1 MFSLQL
7 SLIDIHTFKLPIGSN
22 YLRCQ
27 SFNPKDENTLTMNY
41 YQIGPLS
48 YRSMALIDLL
58 ALIVH
63 EPLFNKLRTNEQLA
77 YDVSINKHILYG
89 IMGYSIKLHSQ
100 EAKFSAEYVDERI
113 ETFRQEIPSLIENM
127 SDKDFNEIKASIVKG
142 KLSEDN
148 KLSEEVNRNWSE
160 IDSNYYDFNRLEKDV
175 EALATITKNHVLE
188 FYLNHYGENERK
200 LSVQIIGHIKSNEHH
215 EQPESPNED
224 LEIRRK
230 RFDSLTYVNFSKQSK
245 GNLIADFMQ
254 FKNSLEKYPLP
265 N

>member
-1 MFSLQL
+1 M
-7 SLIDIHTFKLPIGSN
+7 IEIHTFKLPIGSN

-48 YRSMALIDLL
+48 YRTMALIDLL

-77 YDVSINKHILYG
+77 YDVSINKHLLYG
-89 IMGYSIKLHSQ
+89 IVGYSIKLHSQ
-100 EAKFSAEYVDERI
+100 ETKFSAEYVDERI
-113 ETFRQEIPSLIENM
+113 ENFRHEILSLIENM
-127 SDKDFNEIKASIVKG
+127 SEKDFNEIKASIVKN

-160 IDSNYYDFNRLEKDV
+160 IDSNYYDFNRFEKDV
-175 EALATITKNHVLE
+175 EALSTITKNHVLE
-188 FYLNHYGENERK
+188 FYRNHYGENQRK
-200 LSVQIIGHIKSNEHH
+200 LSVQVIGHVKPIEHH
-215 EQPESPNED
+215 ENQVDSNED
-224 LEIRRK
+224 LETRRR
-230 RFDSLTYVNFSKQSK
+230 RFDSLTYVNFTGPPK
-245 GNLIADFMQ
+245 GNSITDFMQ
-254 FKNSLEKYPLP
+254 FRNSLEVYPLSDP